1 MWKDTMVIFTTD
13 HGYML
18 GEHDYMAKN
27 YMPAYNEVFHIPL
40 VVWDPR
46 VQNQPAR
53 VSGLTQN
60 IDMFPTLLSYFGV
73 DMGQLHYP
81 IHGKDLSPML
91 SGQQASLRDGV
102 IYGYFGKS
110 VNYTDGKRTYFR
122 AAATPENRPL
132 NVYTAIP
139 TTLRQY
145 YGVTEAGRAH
155 QAALLSLWRGF
166 TRGAERLLDGEEDPR

>member
-1 MWKDTMVIFTTD
+1 
-13 HGYML
+13 
-18 GEHDYMAKN
+18 
-27 YMPAYNEVFHIPL
+27 
-40 VVWDPR
+40 
-46 VQNQPAR
+46 
-53 VSGLTQN
+53 
-60 IDMFPTLLSYFGV
+60 
-73 DMGQLHYP
+73 
-81 IHGKDLSPML
+81 ML

-145 YGVTEAGRAH
+145 YGVGCIAPEDYCKIRHSSYLAWDRVHPNQIGATLMAKEF
-155 QAALLSLWRGF
+155 LSHCGYKY
-166 TRGAERLLDGEEDPR
+166 